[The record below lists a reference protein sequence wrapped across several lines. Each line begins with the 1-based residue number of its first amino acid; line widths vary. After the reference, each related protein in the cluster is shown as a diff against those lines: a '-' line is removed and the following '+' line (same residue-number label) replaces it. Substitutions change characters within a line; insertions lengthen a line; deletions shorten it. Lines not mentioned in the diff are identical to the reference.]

1 MIDAISL
8 ALVLSM
14 SPALPPQDGA
24 KPERPAQA
32 QTEKKGDKK
41 VDKKSPEAR
50 RRAARIKAARIK
62 AAKAKAAAEAKRAEG
77 AAEPPAEPPVAK
89 PLPEGLL
96 AKPVT
101 PGSVVLRVG
110 PKLEQNGNAKEY
122 SKKKAKPERV
132 QVRIPS

>member
-14 SPALPPQDGA
+14 SPALPLQDGA

-32 QTEKKGDKK
+32 QTDKKGDKK

-62 AAKAKAAAEAKRAEG
+62 AAKAKAAAEAKQPEG
-77 AAEPPAEPPVAK
+77 SAQPPAEPATPKA
-89 PLPEGLL
+89 LPPGLQ
-96 AKPVT
+96 ARQVT
-101 PGSVVLRVG
+101 PGGVVLRLG
-110 PKLEQNGNAKEY
+110 PKLESHGNAKEY